1 MSKFNN
7 QLPMNE
13 GNYVIERD
21 YEWCPTCLG
30 TGAVY
35 NKPGHCINCNG
46 SQSSA
51 YELHNYIPGGE
62 DWNAYY
68 GRKDK
73 LVKLPEALDPNN
85 SYKLKG

>member
-7 QLPMNE
+7 QRPMNE

-30 TGAVY
+30 TGALSLGNLCV
-35 NKPGHCINCNG
+35 NCNG

-51 YELHNYIPGGE
+51 YELHNYTPGGE
-62 DWNAYY
+62 NWNAYY
-68 GRKDK
+68 GREDK